1 MKKLL
6 KIGKIIFDII
16 FVLFLIVAA
25 FLTIN
30 SIISQISGKI
40 PNVFGYSIY
49 RVVSGSM
56 EPEIHVGDILLSRN
70 ADASEVSVGDV
81 IAFDG
86 GNQYPGLLVT
96 HKVIKAP
103 YDDNGKIMLQTKGV
117 ANNYED
123 DPIPAESV
131 KSIIVCKIPF
141 LTWVY
146 KIFLSPLGIIIIIA
160 LLGFIFFDELKKLFK
175 KITAKKTQDSSEI

>member
-16 FVLFLIVAA
+16 FVLFIVAAA

-30 SIISQISGKI
+30 SVIAQISGNI
-40 PNVFGYSIY
+40 PSVFGYSIY

-56 EPEIHVGDILLSRN
+56 EPEIHVGDILLSRA

-86 GNQYPGLLVT
+86 GKQYPGLLVT

-103 YDDNGKIMLQTKGV
+103 YDDNGQIMLQTKGV

-131 KSIIVCKIPF
+131 KSIIVCKLPF
-141 LTWVY
+141 LTWIY
-146 KIFLSPLGIIIIIA
+146 KIFMSPFGIIIIVA

-175 KITAKKTQDSSEI
+175 KLTAKKSQDQSET